1 MTSWWAYPTQKRRQR
16 VTNVGNPGGH
26 KQLPWG
32 GCLSN
37 VTVSIPHI
45 HGDFGNGLWN
55 RVYQTLSYTNNKTP
69 ANELPPNQASVMRNF
84 RTAETLSCDALGS
97 DRRSTSPTEDSHQ
110 VEDSFSIF
118 LGIFRHGPWAVA
130 YDVSMICNPLSHG
143 LGTNIKFLRYIW
155 SGNIYKYKRLLKLH
169 WKVACG
175 HCRRLS
181 CWTNTTKNTVQP
193 APFFLL
199 SLRPASKHLKI
210 FTSCCQQPPVK
221 EQGGPWCQVKFQGFD
236 LCSEVQRIEGM
247 LLVCGQRKATN
258 LCVKMNFMLFIH
270 LDTKSQGWKGW

>member
-118 LGIFRHGPWAVA
+118 LGIFRHGQLP
-130 YDVSMICNPLSHG
+130 MM
-143 LGTNIKFLRYIW
+143 FQW
-155 SGNIYKYKRLLKLH
+155 SAIH
-169 WKVACG
+169 WVMAWEQISS
-175 HCRRLS
+175 S
-181 CWTNTTKNTVQP
+181 CDTFDL
-193 APFFLL
+193 A
-199 SLRPASKHLKI
+199 I
-210 FTSCCQQPPVK
+210 FTSTKGC
-221 EQGGPWCQVKFQGFD
+221 
-236 LCSEVQRIEGM
+236 LSYIEK
-247 LLVCGQRKATN
+247 LPAATAGDFHAELTRQKTPCN
-258 LCVKMNFMLFIH
+258 QHRF
-270 LDTKSQGWKGW
+270 SYYP

>member
-1 MTSWWAYPTQKRRQR
+1 M
-16 VTNVGNPGGH
+16 GG
-26 KQLPWG
+26 W
-32 GCLSN
+32 LSN
-37 VTVSIPHI
+37 VTVSIPPI

-143 LGTNIKFLRYIW
+143 LGTNI
-155 SGNIYKYKRLLKLH
+155 
-169 WKVACG
+169 
-175 HCRRLS
+175 
-181 CWTNTTKNTVQP
+181 
-193 APFFLL
+193 
-199 SLRPASKHLKI
+199 I
-210 FTSCCQQPPVK
+210 FTSTKGC
-221 EQGGPWCQVKFQGFD
+221 
-236 LCSEVQRIEGM
+236 LSYIEKLPAATAGDFHAE
-247 LLVCGQRKATN
+247 LTRQKTPTSTVFPTIPKA
-258 LCVKMNFMLFIH
+258 CI
-270 LDTKSQGWKGW
+270 

>member
-1 MTSWWAYPTQKRRQR
+1 MNSPQTKHPSWGTSELPKHSLVMHWGPTGGPLHQPRTPTKWRIRSASSL
-16 VTNVGNPGGH
+16 GFFAMGPG
-26 KQLPWG
+26 QLPMMFQW
-32 GCLSN
+32 SA
-37 VTVSIPHI
+37 I
-45 HGDFGNGLWN
+45 HW
-55 RVYQTLSYTNNKTP
+55 
-69 ANELPPNQASVMRNF
+69 VM
-84 RTAETLSCDALGS
+84 AWEQISSSCD
-97 DRRSTSPTEDSHQ
+97 TFE
-110 VEDSFSIF
+110 
-118 LGIFRHGPWAVA
+118 
-130 YDVSMICNPLSHG
+130 
-143 LGTNIKFLRYIW
+143 